1 MGFNNDNDLACTETS
16 ANEINADSTEEDSS
30 LLDIN
35 CTETSASDISA
46 DSTEGGS
53 SLLNFNLL
61 KKVID
66 SSILEVIKND
76 GVYLP
81 DGSWNPNVK
90 PFGDLSKPPVS
101 KSHAKTLGST
111 QHEIGY
117 YQGLAHINSGFKKM
131 SILESDPND
140 KYLFSEKNH
149 NRSRTLM
156 LNYYNSHPKP
166 PKGLSLSAITAIAS
180 IMYSRLHTRKFC
192 FGKLSAMTQDELLI
206 AQEQA
211 LFTSGMLYTWP
222 WTACNLQMK
231 SNDLNQQAAPFHTSL
246 IPAHYNA
253 HIHEQLSEAR
263 TLSL

>member
-46 DSTEGGS
+46 DSTEGDS

-66 SSILEVIKND
+66 SSIVEVIKND

-156 LNYYNSHPKP
+156 LDYYNSHPKP
-166 PKGLSLSAITAIAS
+166 PKGLSLSAITAIAAANHTKNRHRVDNVFAPPHEK
-180 IMYSRLHTRKFC
+180 ILFWGVKRDATGRATYRAGAGLIYFWDALHVALD
-192 FGKLSAMTQDELLI
+192 GLQSSDE
-206 AQEQA
+206 
-211 LFTSGMLYTWP
+211 
-222 WTACNLQMK
+222 K
-231 SNDLNQQAAPFHTSL
+231 
-246 IPAHYNA
+246 
-253 HIHEQLSEAR
+253 
-263 TLSL
+263 